1 MSAVKKKNFP
11 SKQLFNAERTLLTL
25 NGSIEISMFYAYT
38 SLLKSSIYRCNI
50 EHDV

>member
-38 SLLKSSIYRCNI
+38 SLKSSTYRCNI
-50 EHDV
+50 EHDVY